1 MKKLAI
7 GILAHVDAGKTTLC
21 EALLYLSGAIRKRG
35 RVDRGDAYLDTH
47 TLEKARGITIFSKQA
62 KFNYNNTEFTVVD
75 TPGHVD
81 FSAEAERALSVL
93 DYAVL
98 VVSGTDGVQ
107 SHTETLWK
115 LLRRYSIP
123 TFIFIN
129 KTDIM
134 QRSRTELI
142 EEIQRR
148 LSERC
153 IEFEPCEGTKTEY
166 LKSEAFFENLALAD
180 EVLFEKHSEEQITD
194 ADIAAAISE
203 RRIFPCFFGS
213 ALKTDGVSD
222 FIACLSH
229 YSRERGFKKDFAA
242 RVYKITYDPQ
252 GTRLTHIRLTGGSL
266 SPRTAVAY
274 TARNGERLTEK
285 IARIVFCS
293 GAKFTQTER
302 AEYGDLAAVSG
313 LSATYPGQGL
323 GDEDS
328 ALPPLL
334 EPVLSYRI
342 LLPSDCDARTFL
354 PKLKRLED
362 EDPTLK
368 LDKTD
373 NVHEL
378 QARLMGEMQIEILKK
393 LISERFGVEISVDD
407 GRILYR
413 ETILAPVEGVGHFE
427 PLRHYAE
434 VHLLLEPLP
443 AGSGLVFASACAPNS
458 LDSDIQ
464 RLVLAHLREKIHLG
478 VLTGSPIT
486 DMKLTLVAG
495 RASLHHTEG
504 GDFRQATY
512 RAVRQGLMCAQ
523 SILLEPFYS
532 FRLELPRENLGRA
545 INDIRGMGGSF
556 SAPEEGAD
564 GESCAFCGTA
574 PVSAMRGYTRELA
587 AYTRGRGRL
596 GCEFSHYGQC
606 RNAESVIAQ
615 FAYDPERDLEN
626 TPDSVFCSHGA
637 GVIVKWND
645 VRNYMHID
653 TGLNLTGTP
662 RPSDSVPPES
672 DNHRAVNPKVLS
684 RNLNVD
690 EKELEAIMLREF
702 GPIKRPEYK
711 RPAQNGDSDSKFKSS
726 EPAEPKKK
734 DYLIV
739 DGYNIIFAWEGLNKL
754 AKSDIAAARKKLM
767 DILSNY
773 CAYKKNEVIL
783 VFDGYKLKGNAGERF
798 NYHSLRVAYTKENE
812 TADMFIER
820 LIFEIGKNYSV
831 RVATGDGMI
840 QLASTRTG
848 TLRMTARELE
858 AEVENVNEKLRGI
871 MAELKR
877 GEAKTKLSIP
887 PLPNGENED

>member
-107 SHTETLWK
+107 SHTETLWR

-134 QRSRTELI
+134 PRNRSELI

-153 IEFEPCEGTKTEY
+153 IAFEPCEGTDSEFC
-166 LKSEAFFENLALAD
+166 KSEAFFENLALAD
-180 EVLFEKHSEEQITD
+180 DELFEKHSAKRIVD

-285 IARIVFCS
+285 VARIVFCS

-302 AEYGDLAAVSG
+302 AECGDLAAVSG

-504 GDFRQATY
+504 GDF
-512 RAVRQGLMCAQ
+512 
-523 SILLEPFYS
+523 
-532 FRLELPRENLGRA
+532 
-545 INDIRGMGGSF
+545 
-556 SAPEEGAD
+556 
-564 GESCAFCGTA
+564 
-574 PVSAMRGYTRELA
+574 
-587 AYTRGRGRL
+587 
-596 GCEFSHYGQC
+596 
-606 RNAESVIAQ
+606 
-615 FAYDPERDLEN
+615 
-626 TPDSVFCSHGA
+626 
-637 GVIVKWND
+637 
-645 VRNYMHID
+645 
-653 TGLNLTGTP
+653 
-662 RPSDSVPPES
+662 
-672 DNHRAVNPKVLS
+672 
-684 RNLNVD
+684 
-690 EKELEAIMLREF
+690 
-702 GPIKRPEYK
+702 
-711 RPAQNGDSDSKFKSS
+711 
-726 EPAEPKKK
+726 
-734 DYLIV
+734 
-739 DGYNIIFAWEGLNKL
+739 
-754 AKSDIAAARKKLM
+754 
-767 DILSNY
+767 
-773 CAYKKNEVIL
+773 
-783 VFDGYKLKGNAGERF
+783 
-798 NYHSLRVAYTKENE
+798 
-812 TADMFIER
+812 
-820 LIFEIGKNYSV
+820 
-831 RVATGDGMI
+831 
-840 QLASTRTG
+840 
-848 TLRMTARELE
+848 
-858 AEVENVNEKLRGI
+858 
-871 MAELKR
+871 
-877 GEAKTKLSIP
+877 
-887 PLPNGENED
+887 

>member
-1 MKKLAI
+1 M
-7 GILAHVDAGKTTLC
+7 
-21 EALLYLSGAIRKRG
+21 
-35 RVDRGDAYLDTH
+35 DRGDAYLDTH

-107 SHTETLWK
+107 SHTETLWR

-123 TFIFIN
+123 TFIFVN

-134 QRSRTELI
+134 QRSRSELI

-153 IEFEPCEGTKTEY
+153 IAFEPCEGTDSEFC
-166 LKSEAFFENLALAD
+166 KSEAFFENLALAD

-222 FIACLSH
+222 FIACLSL
-229 YSRERGFKKDFAA
+229 YSRECKFKKDFAA

-302 AEYGDLAAVSG
+302 AECGDFAAVSG

-334 EPVLSYRI
+334 EPVLIYRI
-342 LLPSDCDARTFL
+342 LLPGDCDARTFL

-443 AGSGLVFASACAPNS
+443 AGSV
-458 LDSDIQ
+458 Q
-464 RLVLAHLREKIHLG
+464 RL
-478 VLTGSPIT
+478 SP
-486 DMKLTLVAG
+486 
-495 RASLHHTEG
+495 SLKE
-504 GDFRQATY
+504 DEA
-512 RAVRQGLMCAQ
+512 
-523 SILLEPFYS
+523 
-532 FRLELPRENLGRA
+532 
-545 INDIRGMGGSF
+545 
-556 SAPEEGAD
+556 
-564 GESCAFCGTA
+564 
-574 PVSAMRGYTRELA
+574 
-587 AYTRGRGRL
+587 
-596 GCEFSHYGQC
+596 
-606 RNAESVIAQ
+606 
-615 FAYDPERDLEN
+615 
-626 TPDSVFCSHGA
+626 VFCVLLLQNH
-637 GVIVKWND
+637 
-645 VRNYMHID
+645 
-653 TGLNLTGTP
+653 
-662 RPSDSVPPES
+662 DS
-672 DNHRAVNPKVLS
+672 
-684 RNLNVD
+684 
-690 EKELEAIMLREF
+690 
-702 GPIKRPEYK
+702 
-711 RPAQNGDSDSKFKSS
+711 Q
-726 EPAEPKKK
+726 
-734 DYLIV
+734 
-739 DGYNIIFAWEGLNKL
+739 
-754 AKSDIAAARKKLM
+754 
-767 DILSNY
+767 
-773 CAYKKNEVIL
+773 
-783 VFDGYKLKGNAGERF
+783 
-798 NYHSLRVAYTKENE
+798 
-812 TADMFIER
+812 
-820 LIFEIGKNYSV
+820 
-831 RVATGDGMI
+831 
-840 QLASTRTG
+840 
-848 TLRMTARELE
+848 
-858 AEVENVNEKLRGI
+858 
-871 MAELKR
+871 
-877 GEAKTKLSIP
+877 
-887 PLPNGENED
+887 

>member
-1 MKKLAI
+1 
-7 GILAHVDAGKTTLC
+7 
-21 EALLYLSGAIRKRG
+21 
-35 RVDRGDAYLDTH
+35 
-47 TLEKARGITIFSKQA
+47 
-62 KFNYNNTEFTVVD
+62 
-75 TPGHVD
+75 
-81 FSAEAERALSVL
+81 
-93 DYAVL
+93 
-98 VVSGTDGVQ
+98 
-107 SHTETLWK
+107 
-115 LLRRYSIP
+115 
-123 TFIFIN
+123 
-129 KTDIM
+129 
-134 QRSRTELI
+134 
-142 EEIQRR
+142 
-148 LSERC
+148 
-153 IEFEPCEGTKTEY
+153 
-166 LKSEAFFENLALAD
+166 
-180 EVLFEKHSEEQITD
+180 
-194 ADIAAAISE
+194 
-203 RRIFPCFFGS
+203 
-213 ALKTDGVSD
+213 
-222 FIACLSH
+222 
-229 YSRERGFKKDFAA
+229 
-242 RVYKITYDPQ
+242 
-252 GTRLTHIRLTGGSL
+252 
-266 SPRTAVAY
+266 
-274 TARNGERLTEK
+274 
-285 IARIVFCS
+285 
-293 GAKFTQTER
+293 
-302 AEYGDLAAVSG
+302 
-313 LSATYPGQGL
+313 
-323 GDEDS
+323 
-328 ALPPLL
+328 
-334 EPVLSYRI
+334 
-342 LLPSDCDARTFL
+342 
-354 PKLKRLED
+354 
-362 EDPTLK
+362 
-368 LDKTD
+368 
-373 NVHEL
+373 
-378 QARLMGEMQIEILKK
+378 
-393 LISERFGVEISVDD
+393 
-407 GRILYR
+407 
-413 ETILAPVEGVGHFE
+413 
-427 PLRHYAE
+427 
-434 VHLLLEPLP
+434 
-443 AGSGLVFASACAPNS
+443 
-458 LDSDIQ
+458 
-464 RLVLAHLREKIHLG
+464 
-478 VLTGSPIT
+478 
-486 DMKLTLVAG
+486 
-495 RASLHHTEG
+495 
-504 GDFRQATY
+504 
-512 RAVRQGLMCAQ
+512 
-523 SILLEPFYS
+523 
-532 FRLELPRENLGRA
+532 
-545 INDIRGMGGSF
+545 MGGSF

-564 GESCAFCGTA
+564 CESCAFCGTA

-662 RPSDSVPPES
+662 RPSDSVPHES

-711 RPAQNGDSDSKFKSS
+711 RPAQNGDSDLNFKSS

-858 AEVENVNEKLRGI
+858 AEVESVNEKLRGI

>member
-21 EALLYLSGAIRKRG
+21 EALLYLCGTIRKCG

-47 TLEKARGITIFSKQA
+47 ALEKARGITIFSKQA
-62 KFNYNNTEFTVVD
+62 KFSFHDTEFTLVD

-98 VVSGTDGVQ
+98 VISGTDGIQ
-107 SHTETLWK
+107 SHTETLLR
-115 LLRRYSIP
+115 LLSRYGIP

-134 QRSRTELI
+134 TRSHAELTEEL
-142 EEIQRR
+142 QRR
-148 LSERC
+148 FSERC
-153 IEFEPCEGTKTEY
+153 IDFGQDEGD
-166 LKSEAFFENLALAD
+166 AFFESLALAD
-180 EVLFEKHSEEQITD
+180 EGLFEKYSAGRITA
-194 ADIAAAISE
+194 ADISAAISE

-213 ALKTDGVSD
+213 ALKMTGISEFV
-222 FIACLSH
+222 AGLAR
-229 YSRERGFKKDFAA
+229 YSVEREFKKGFAA

-252 GTRLTHIRLTGGSL
+252 GTRLTHLRITGGSL
-266 SPRTAVAY
+266 CPRAAVSY
-274 TARNGERLTEK
+274 TARDGAQMTEK

-302 AEYGDLAAVSG
+302 AECGDLAAVSG

-323 GDEDS
+323 GGEDS
-328 ALPPLL
+328 ALPPVL

-342 LLPSDCDARTFL
+342 LLPADCDARTVL

-362 EDPTLK
+362 EDPMLK

-373 NVHEL
+373 SIHEL

-393 LISERFGVEISVDD
+393 LISERFGIDVSVDD

-443 AGSGLVFASACAPNS
+443 AGSGLVFASACPPNS
-458 LDSDIQ
+458 LDLDTQ
-464 RLVLAHLREKIHLG
+464 RLVLVHLREKTHLG

-486 DMKLTLVAG
+486 DMKLTLTAG

-523 SILLEPFYS
+523 SVLLEPYYS
-532 FRLELPRENLGRA
+532 FRIELPRENLGRA

-556 SAPEEGAD
+556 SAPED
-564 GESCAFCGTA
+564 GLDSETCAFCGTA
-574 PVSAMRGYTRELA
+574 PVSAMRGYTREIA

-596 GCEFSHYGQC
+596 GCEFSHYGPC
-606 RNAESVIAQ
+606 GNAESVIEQ

-637 GVIVKWND
+637 GITVKWNE
-645 VRNYMHID
+645 VRNYMHVD
-653 TGLNLTGTP
+653 TGLDFSGAP
-662 RPSDSVPPES
+662 RPSDAPPS
-672 DNHRAVNPKVLS
+672 DFENPRTVNPRVLS
-684 RNLNVD
+684 RNLSVD
-690 EKELEAIMLREF
+690 DKELEAIMLREF

-711 RPAQNGDSDSKFKSS
+711 RPAQNRESAADGKFA

-739 DGYNIIFAWEGLNKL
+739 DGYNIIFAWAGLSAL

-858 AEVENVNEKLRGI
+858 AEVESVNEKLRGI

-877 GEAKTKLSIP
+877 GEVKTKLNIP
-887 PLPNGENED
+887 PLPNGETAD

>member
-1 MKKLAI
+1 MKKLVI
-7 GILAHVDAGKTTLC
+7 GILAHVDAGKTTLS
-21 EALLYLSGAIRKRG
+21 ESMLYTSGSIRHLG
-35 RVDRGDAYLDTH
+35 RVDNKDAYLDNNAM
-47 TLEKARGITIFSKQA
+47 ERERGITIFSKQA
-62 KFNYNNTEFTVVD
+62 EFSWKDMAITLLD

-81 FSAEAERALSVL
+81 FSAEMERTFKVL

-98 VVSGTDGVQ
+98 VISGADGVQ
-107 SHTETLWK
+107 GHTRTLWRLLK
-115 LLRRYSIP
+115 LYQVPVFL
-123 TFIFIN
+123 FIN
-129 KTDIM
+129 KMDQPGADKEALLWEIKEHLDSNCIDFT
-134 QRSRTELI
+134 QEQNEGFY
-142 EEIQRR
+142 EEAAMCEEAAMEKF
-148 LSERC
+148 LSE
-153 IEFEPCEGTKTEY
+153 G
-166 LKSEAFFENLALAD
+166 SLASNDLA
-180 EVLFEKHSEEQITD
+180 QM
-194 ADIAAAISE
+194 IAKRE
-203 RRIFPCFFGS
+203 LFPCYFGS
-213 ALKTDGVSD
+213 ALKVQGVEELLDGLYEYGRTPQYPD
-222 FIACLSH
+222 KFGA
-229 YSRERGFKKDFAA
+229 
-242 RVYKITYDPQ
+242 KIF
-252 GTRLTHIRLTGGSL
+252 
-266 SPRTAVAY
+266 
-274 TARNGERLTEK
+274 K
-285 IARIVFCS
+285 IAREEQGNRLTYLKVTGGTLRVKDMLNGKAGEEEWAEKVNQIRIYS
-293 GAKFTQTER
+293 GEKYE
-302 AEYGDLAAVSG
+302 AVSEAAAGTVCAVTG
-313 LSATYPGQGL
+313 LTKTYPGEGL
-323 GDEDS
+323 GIEEES
-328 ALPPLL
+328 ILPVL
-334 EPVLSYRI
+334 EPVRSVKLV
-342 LLPSDCDARTFL
+342 LPKEVPVAVML
-354 PKLKRLED
+354 PKLKQLE
-362 EDPTLK
+362 EENP
-368 LDKTD
+368 
-373 NVHEL
+373 EL
-378 QARLMGEMQIEILKK
+378 HIVYREETGEILIKLMGEVQLEILQK
-393 LISERFGVEISVDD
+393 LVKERYGVVVDFGEEKI
-407 GRILYR
+407 IYK
-413 ETILAPVEGVGHFE
+413 ETIRNTVEGVGHFE

-434 VHLLLEPLP
+434 VHLLLEPGER
-443 AGSGLVFASACAPNS
+443 GSGLCFQTDCSEDI
-458 LDSDIQ
+458 LDKNWQ
-464 RLVLAHLREKIHLG
+464 RLILTHLAEREHKG
-478 VLTGSPIT
+478 VLTGSAIT
-486 DMKLTLVAG
+486 DMKITVVSG
-495 RASLHHTEG
+495 RAHPKHTEG

-523 SILLEPFYS
+523 NILLEPFYS

-564 GESCAFCGTA
+564 CESCAFCGTA

-662 RPSDSVPPES
+662 RPSDSVPHES

-739 DGYNIIFAWEGLNKL
+739 DGYNIIFAWEGLSKL

-858 AEVENVNEKLRGI
+858 AEVESVNEKLRGI